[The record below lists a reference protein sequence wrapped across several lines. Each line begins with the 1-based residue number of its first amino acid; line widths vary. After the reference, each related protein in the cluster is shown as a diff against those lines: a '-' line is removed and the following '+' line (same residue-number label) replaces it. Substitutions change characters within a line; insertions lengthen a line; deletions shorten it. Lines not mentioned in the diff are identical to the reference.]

1 MDLHYLEI
9 FNTVAKYTSFKKAS
23 EILHISQ
30 PALSIQVKKLE
41 KQTGLKL
48 FYRMG
53 NKLYLSE
60 EGNLLYNYTSKIFTM
75 IEEMESSIAIQK
87 DTIGGTINLGCS
99 NTPGTYILPNVI
111 GEMKRLYPSVIVNMH
126 IADTS
131 EITNLI
137 EKGTLDIA
145 VNGGCSQYNSNIFI
159 EKLIDDK
166 LVFVA
171 SPDNKLCEKE
181 YVDTSDLSEVSF
193 VIHNKTSQIYSFY
206 KNIITEFNI
215 PENISMYFGSIEAIK
230 HAVYANMG
238 ISLVPY
244 FAVKSDIRKGI
255 LKELKLKD
263 VNVTYPYSLI
273 YNKNKFLSV
282 TTRKFIEVLNLVC
295 QTLNT

>member
-9 FNTVAKYTSFKKAS
+9 FNMVAKYTSYKKAS

-41 KQTGLKL
+41 IQTGLKL

-60 EGNLLYNYTSKIFTM
+60 EGNMLYTYTKKIFAM

-87 DTIGGTINLGCS
+87 DTIGGIINLGCS

-111 GEMKRLYPSVIVNMH
+111 GEMKKHYPSVIVNMH

-131 EITNLI
+131 EITTLI
-137 EKGTLDIA
+137 ENGTLDIA
-145 VNGGCSQYNSNIFI
+145 VNGGCSQYNSNII
-159 EKLIDDK
+159 CEKLIDDR

-171 SPDNKLCEKE
+171 SPDNMLCEKE
-181 YVDTSDLSEVSF
+181 YVDISNLSEVSF
-193 VIHNKTSQIYSFY
+193 VVHNKTSQLYTFY

-230 HAVYANMG
+230 YAVYANMG
-238 ISLVPY
+238 ISFVPY
-244 FAVKSDIRKGI
+244 FSVKSDIRKGI

-273 YNKNKFLSV
+273 YNKSKFLSV
-282 TTRKFIEVLNLVC
+282 TTRKFIEVLNQVS